1 MSPLKPYGSP
11 ARRANPRR
19 TSKAVEEP
27 NANDPPSEHVARLPF
42 ESNHEVNDLRP
53 HSAESRSNGRV
64 VIGALRRDLRTCLAD
79 AQTMALD
86 RAQEAGVQT
95 ADAVSHAQ
103 NTLSSDRRVGSNRH
117 DTCSSNAGRNRPQQN
132 CSAPSGTE
140 SRGRSP
146 HTIPSTPDGA
156 PEFRDLA
163 GFEWRVRQP
172 SRRDSKCVPI

>member
-11 ARRANPRR
+11 ARRANPCR
-19 TSKAVEEP
+19 TSNAVEEP

-42 ESNHEVNDLRP
+42 ESHHEVNDLRP
-53 HSAESRSNGRV
+53 HSAEARSNGRV
-64 VIGALRRDLRTCLAD
+64 VIGAVRRDLRTCLAD
-79 AQTMALD
+79 AQAMAFD
-86 RAQEAGVQT
+86 RAGEDRDKAT
-95 ADAVSHAQ
+95 DAASSAQ
-103 NTLSSDRRVGSNRH
+103 NPLSSDRHVDSIRH
-117 DTCSSNAGRNRPQQN
+117 DTCSSNAGRNRPEQN
-132 CSAPSGTE
+132 YSAPSGTE
-140 SRGRSP
+140 SRGRSA